1 MTRFLRRIL
10 EIVVLSWPLCGWPL
24 YWEGWNG
31 CCGCGLR
38 FADVLTAP
46 RDGAPRGEHYCW
58 ACADEDPPLTE
69 LRVLRERRVLR

>member
-10 EIVVLSWPLCGWPL
+10 GLVVLSWPLY

-38 FADVLTAP
+38 FGDVLTAP
-46 RDGAPRGEHYCW
+46 CDGAPRGEHYCW
-58 ACADEDPPLTE
+58 RCADSLPDDTE
-69 LRVLRERRVLR
+69 YRVLRGRA